1 MFRLMT
7 SVLALF
13 FIAFTAVMALG
24 AQEAGEPDYHL
35 QPEDILSVTVYEQP
49 DLTTRVRIT
58 SEGKIS
64 FPLLG
69 KIEAA
74 GLTVSELKDKIQVLL
89 GKDYLVNPQVQ
100 VFIEEYHVKQIS
112 VLGAVKNPGKYDMY
126 TERETT
132 LLEAI
137 AMAGGFNDEAAIDDT
152 KIIRSEDDEKRVIQ
166 IKVTDITQKGQKE
179 KDVALKPGD
188 IVFVSPQV
196 DVFVTKYGI
205 KQISVLGAV
214 NKPGKYDM
222 NTERE
227 TTILEAIAMAGGF
240 NDVASENGT
249 RIIRGEDGKKRVIQ
263 IRVTDITRKGQKE
276 KNVVLKPGD
285 IIFTPHL
292 KD

>member
-1 MFRLMT
+1 MK
-7 SVLALF
+7 SVLTLF
-13 FIAFTAVMALG
+13 FIAFVAVMAQG
-24 AQEAGEPDYHL
+24 AQELDYHL
-35 QPEDILSVTVYEQP
+35 QPEDILSITVHEQP

-69 KIEAA
+69 KIKAA
-74 GLTVSELKDKIQVLL
+74 GLTVSKLKDKIQELL
-89 GKDYLVNPQVQ
+89 EKDYLVNPQVH
-100 VFIEEYHVKQIS
+100 VFIDEYQVKQIS
-112 VLGAVKNPGKYDMY
+112 VLGAVKNQGRYDMY

-132 LLEAI
+132 ILEAI
-137 AMAGGFNDEAAIDDT
+137 AMAGGFNDEAAMDNT
-152 KIIRSEDDEKRVIQ
+152 KIIRSEDGGRRVIQ
-166 IKVTDITQKGQKE
+166 VRVTDITKKGQKE

-196 DVFVTKYGI
+196 DVFVAKYGM

-240 NDVASENGT
+240 SDVASENGT
-249 RIIRGEDGKKRVIQ
+249 RIIRSEDGKKRVIQ
-263 IRVTDITRKGQKE
+263 IRVTDITKKGLKE
-276 KNVVLKPGD
+276 KDVVLKPGD
-285 IIFTPHL
+285 IIFVPESFF
-292 KD
+292 